1 MKRPPCEWRVKEL
14 IPMLRASLAIILI
27 KEYGY
32 SIYQTSKVLGVT
44 PAAISNYLTAKRSKE
59 TLVEKI
65 LSDEKMAEVL
75 RKYAKKLI
83 ESELEA
89 GDVLCILC
97 RKLADYNYLHAF
109 IEEK

>member
-1 MKRPPCEWRVKEL
+1 
-14 IPMLRASLAIILI
+14 MLRASLAIILI

-44 PAAISNYLTAKRSKE
+44 PAAVSNYLTAKRSKE

-65 LSDEKMAEVL
+65 LSDEKTAAML
-75 RKYAKKLI
+75 KKYAKKLI
-83 ESELEA
+83 NNELEA

-97 RKLADYNYLHAF
+97 RKLASYNCKHIFLS
-109 IEEK
+109 EE